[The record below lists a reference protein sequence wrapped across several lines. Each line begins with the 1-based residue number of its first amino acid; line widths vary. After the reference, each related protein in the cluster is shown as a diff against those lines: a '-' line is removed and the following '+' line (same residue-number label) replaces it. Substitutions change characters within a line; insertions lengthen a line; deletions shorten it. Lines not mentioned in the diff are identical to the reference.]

1 MNFKRIIF
9 YVFFGSILLFIQ
21 LSSIFNRIMSIR
33 NVMPDLILVSIIL
46 LFQIADDYEVLIY
59 SFICGFLLDV
69 FSGNLAG
76 LNALTFS
83 VISALLFKFKSLL
96 YMKTLPFYLLL
107 TLLSLFIKLFIYYIF
122 GYIFKEIFTLYSA
135 TLLSY
140 GIHILYTLVIVPFL
154 YIIITIPPVINL
166 LSKKM
171 YEK

>member
-1 MNFKRIIF
+1 MTFRRIIF
-9 YVFFGSILLFIQ
+9 YVFLGSILLFIQ
-21 LSSIFNRIMSIR
+21 LSAIFNKIMSIR

-83 VISALLFKFKSLL
+83 IISALLFKFKSLL
-96 YMKTLPFYLLL
+96 YIKTLPFYLLL
-107 TLLSLFIKLFIYYIF
+107 TLLSLFVKLFIYYLF
-122 GYIFKEIFTLYSA
+122 GYIFKEIFTLYSS

-140 GIHILYTLVIVPFL
+140 GIHIVYTLIIVPFM

-166 LSKKM
+166 LSKRM

>member
-1 MNFKRIIF
+1 MTFRRIIF
-9 YVFFGSILLFIQ
+9 YVFLGSILLFIQ
-21 LSSIFNRIMSIR
+21 LSAIFNKIMSIR

-76 LNALTFS
+76 LNALSFS
-83 VISALLFKFKSLL
+83 IISALLFKFKSLL
-96 YMKTLPFYLLL
+96 YIKTLPFYLLL
-107 TLLSLFIKLFIYYIF
+107 TLLSLFVKLFIYYLF
-122 GYIFKEIFTLYSA
+122 GYIFKEIFTLYSF

-140 GIHILYTLVIVPFL
+140 GIHIVYTLIIVPFM

-166 LSKKM
+166 LSKRM

>member
-1 MNFKRIIF
+1 MTFRRIIF
-9 YVFFGSILLFIQ
+9 YVFLGSILLFIQ
-21 LSSIFNRIMSIR
+21 LSAIFNKIMSIR

-83 VISALLFKFKSLL
+83 IISALLFKFKSLL
-96 YMKTLPFYLLL
+96 YIKTLPFYLLL
-107 TLLSLFIKLFIYYIF
+107 TLLSLFVKLFIYYLF
-122 GYIFKEIFTLYSA
+122 GYIFKEIFTLYSF

-140 GIHILYTLVIVPFL
+140 GIHIVYTLIIVPFM

-166 LSKKM
+166 LSKRM